1 MAPGTSKSENILPP
15 YHSKKK
21 AGAGKSEST
30 LTVRYS
36 KEEAGTSK
44 SENKLPVQQSKTD
57 MLISKFDYVF
67 RSGSCSGVG
76 RESEEDG
83 LFCVDNLKEHLG
95 ITGHF
100 PFPAAA
106 FYGVFN
112 GPGGGAAASI
122 IREHIFN
129 FIVEDKCFTFTIKKA
144 IREAFQKAGH
154 AFADIGAPDS
164 SSITSALTVLFLGR
178 KMLIASVGDYQAV
191 MGRRG
196 KEVVLTSEDLEGSKC
211 SSGPLPAAPKVQ
223 EIILSEEDE
232 FLVLTWNDYNM
243 CSPHL
248 FTHAREELMDNNDPE
263 RCARELVREALHW
276 KWGTNTKNVV
286 ICFSP
291 NPPPLLSPLSEISK
305 PESENTEPKNTES
318 ENTESE
324 NHGTDLGWMFLVT
337 ALCLETLSICC
348 EQVASPHKP
357 IYAIYGL
364 VLAFLGLLASMSEM
378 VYNGKRQKVEFR
390 RWWFYDPRPPHRAL
404 GDVIGFSSVISAI
417 SQCVVASLQYAYI
430 IRHRENP
437 IKAELLPII
446 IIVCLIALGLIKRR
460 NKTRGNYD
468 SQIQGGV

>member
-1 MAPGTSKSENILPP
+1 MPPGTSKSENILPL

-21 AGAGKSEST
+21 AEAGKSEST
-30 LTVRYS
+30 LTFSNR
-36 KEEAGTSK
+36 KPIC
-44 SENKLPVQQSKTD
+44 L
-57 MLISKFDYVF
+57 LISKFDYVF

-232 FLVLTWNDYNM
+232 FLPAFIYPCKGRING
-243 CSPHL
+243 
-248 FTHAREELMDNNDPE
+248 
-263 RCARELVREALHW
+263 CAREFVREALHW

-291 NPPPLLSPLSEISK
+291 NPPPLLSPLSEISN
-305 PESENTEPKNTES
+305 PESENTEPKNNTES

-357 IYAIYGL
+357 MYAIYGL

-390 RWWFYDPRPPHRAL
+390 RWWFYEPRPPHRAL
-404 GDVIGFSSVISAI
+404 GDVIGFSSVIGAF
-417 SQCVVASLQYAYI
+417 SQCVVASLRYAYI

-437 IKAELLPII
+437 IKAELLPMI
-446 IIVCLIALGLIKRR
+446 IIVCLLALRLIKRR

-468 SQIQGGV
+468 SQIQGGG

>member
-95 ITGHF
+95 IKGHF

-248 FTHAREELMDNNDPE
+248 FTHAREELIDNNDPE

-324 NHGTDLGWMFLVT
+324 NHEVVVLRST
-337 ALCLETLSICC
+337 
-348 EQVASPHKP
+348 PH
-357 IYAIYGL
+357 
-364 VLAFLGLLASMSEM
+364 
-378 VYNGKRQKVEFR
+378 
-390 RWWFYDPRPPHRAL
+390 HRAL

>member
-30 LTVRYS
+30 LTV
-36 KEEAGTSK
+36 K

-95 ITGHF
+95 IKGHF

-122 IREHIFN
+122 IREHLFN

-232 FLVLTWNDYNM
+232 FLVLTWNDYNI
-243 CSPHL
+243 
-248 FTHAREELMDNNDPE
+248 
-263 RCARELVREALHW
+263 CARELVREALHW

-337 ALCLETLSICC
+337 ALGLETLSICC

-468 SQIQGGV
+468 SQIQGGI